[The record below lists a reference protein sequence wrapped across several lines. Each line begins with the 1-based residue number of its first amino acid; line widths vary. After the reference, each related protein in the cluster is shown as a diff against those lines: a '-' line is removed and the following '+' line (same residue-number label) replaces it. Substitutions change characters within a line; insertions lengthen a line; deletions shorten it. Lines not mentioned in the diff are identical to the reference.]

1 MNINS
6 KSDEIYELLKK
17 YLQRASKYN
26 PDVLD
31 NVIDNK
37 YPLVVFE
44 TNKNDIDSISQD
56 KYRLDQVR
64 NLSFEISV
72 FAINI
77 NEISSI
83 DICEEISNLV
93 CEVMS
98 VYYGMQGGIDAK
110 LKNINNAKAT
120 KYVLHFNCK
129 WNVRQNIIY

>member
-6 KSDEIYELLKK
+6 KSNEIYELLKK
-17 YLQRASKYN
+17 YLQKASKYN
-26 PDVLD
+26 PSVLD
-31 NVIDNK
+31 NVVDNK

-44 TNKNDIDSISQD
+44 TNTNNIDSITQD

-72 FAINI
+72 FAENI

-83 DICEEISNLV
+83 DICEELSSLV
-93 CEVMS
+93 CEVMNE
-98 VYYGMQGGIDAK
+98 YYGMQGGIDAK
-110 LKNINNAKAT
+110 LKNINTAKAT

>member
-6 KSDEIYELLKK
+6 KSEEIYELLKK
-17 YLQRASKYN
+17 YLQKASKYN

-44 TNKNDIDSISQD
+44 TNTNNIDSISQD

-83 DICEEISNLV
+83 DICEEISALV
-93 CEVMS
+93 CEVMNI
-98 VYYGMQGGIDAK
+98 YYGMQGGIDAK
-110 LKNINNAKAT
+110 LKNINTAKAT
-120 KYVLHFNCK
+120 KYVLHFSCK
-129 WNVRQNIIY
+129 WNVRQNTIY

>member
-6 KSDEIYELLKK
+6 KSNEIYELLKK
-17 YLQRASKYN
+17 YLQKASKYN
-26 PDVLD
+26 PSVLD

-44 TNKNDIDSISQD
+44 TNANNLESITQD
-56 KYRLDQVR
+56 RYRLDQIR

-72 FAINI
+72 FAVNI

-83 DICEEISNLV
+83 DICEELSSLV
-93 CEVMS
+93 CEVMNE
-98 VYYGMQGGIDAK
+98 YYGMQGGIDAR
-110 LKNINNAKAT
+110 LKNINIAKAT

-129 WNVRQNIIY
+129 WSVRQNKIF